1 MSQILAQP
9 RFRGVMHHVM
19 FFVSIVACIP
29 LILKST
35 NYTEATSMI
44 IYSVGLL
51 SMFGFSALYHR
62 RKSTIEVKKF
72 LRKLDHTGIFL
83 MIAGTFTP
91 VCLLALPPESGLTLL
106 TIIWIVA
113 FIGILQSMFFG
124 NIHRILR
131 ASIYLIAGYV
141 ALPFISVIFL
151 SLSTSKIVLVIV
163 GGAIYSMGAVAY
175 GFRFPKL
182 SPDVFGFHE
191 VFHTLVIIAA
201 ILHFIV
207 VYSLI

>member
-1 MSQILAQP
+1 
-9 RFRGVMHHVM
+9 
-19 FFVSIVACIP
+19 
-29 LILKST
+29 
-35 NYTEATSMI
+35 
-44 IYSVGLL
+44 
-51 SMFGFSALYHR
+51 
-62 RKSTIEVKKF
+62 
-72 LRKLDHTGIFL
+72 
-83 MIAGTFTP
+83 
-91 VCLLALPPESGLTLL
+91 
-106 TIIWIVA
+106 
-113 FIGILQSMFFG
+113 MFFG

-151 SLSTSKIVLVIV
+151 SLSTSKIVLVV
-163 GGAIYSMGAVAY
+163 TGGIIYSIGALAY

-207 VYSLI
+207 IYSLI

>member
-91 VCLLALPPESGLTLL
+91 VCLLALPADSGLTLL

-113 FIGILQSMFFG
+113 FIGILQSIFFG
-124 NIHRILR
+124 NSGIELDFRSNVTVVVLGSFIFMHN
-131 ASIYLIAGYV
+131 IYLE
-141 ALPFISVIFL
+141 
-151 SLSTSKIVLVIV
+151 SKFKCL
-163 GGAIYSMGAVAY
+163 
-175 GFRFPKL
+175 
-182 SPDVFGFHE
+182 
-191 VFHTLVIIAA
+191 
-201 ILHFIV
+201 
-207 VYSLI
+207 

>member
-1 MSQILAQP
+1 MNQILVQP

-19 FFVSIVACIP
+19 FFVSLAACIP
-29 LILKST
+29 LIFKST
-35 NYTEATSMI
+35 NYTEATAMI
-44 IYSVGLL
+44 IYSAGLL

-62 RKSTIEVKKF
+62 MNSTIKVKKF

-91 VCLLALPPESGLTLL
+91 VCLLALPAESGFTLL

-124 NIHRILR
+124 NIHRLLR
-131 ASIYLIAGYV
+131 ASIYLIAGYM
-141 ALPFISVIFL
+141 ALPFMSIIFL
-151 SLSTSKIVLVIV
+151 SLSSSKIVLVIA
-163 GGAIYSMGAVAY
+163 GGIIYSIGAVAY
-175 GFRFPKL
+175 GFKYPQL
-182 SPDVFGFHE
+182 SPEVFGFHE

>member
-1 MSQILAQP
+1 
-9 RFRGVMHHVM
+9 
-19 FFVSIVACIP
+19 
-29 LILKST
+29 
-35 NYTEATSMI
+35 
-44 IYSVGLL
+44 
-51 SMFGFSALYHR
+51 
-62 RKSTIEVKKF
+62 
-72 LRKLDHTGIFL
+72 
-83 MIAGTFTP
+83 
-91 VCLLALPPESGLTLL
+91 
-106 TIIWIVA
+106 
-113 FIGILQSMFFG
+113 MFFG

-151 SLSTSKIVLVIV
+151 SLSTSKIVLVIA
-163 GGAIYSMGAVAY
+163 GGVIYSIGALAY

-207 VYSLI
+207 IYSLI

>member
-1 MSQILAQP
+1 
-9 RFRGVMHHVM
+9 
-19 FFVSIVACIP
+19 
-29 LILKST
+29 
-35 NYTEATSMI
+35 
-44 IYSVGLL
+44 
-51 SMFGFSALYHR
+51 MFGFSALYHR

-151 SLSTSKIVLVIV
+151 YFNHSSKFSMIPSIESLSRYCVKALYFYYNLV
-163 GGAIYSMGAVAY
+163 
-175 GFRFPKL
+175 
-182 SPDVFGFHE
+182 
-191 VFHTLVIIAA
+191 
-201 ILHFIV
+201 
-207 VYSLI
+207 

>member
-19 FFVSIVACIP
+19 FDVSIVACNP

-91 VCLLALPPESGLTLL
+91 VCLLALPAESGLTLL

-113 FIGILQSMFFG
+113 FIGILQSIFFG

-131 ASIYLIAGYV
+131 ASIYLIAGYM
-141 ALPFISVIFL
+141 ALPFMSVIFL
-151 SLSTSKIVLVIV
+151 SLSTSKIVLVIT
-163 GGAIYSMGAVAY
+163 GGVIYSMGAIAY
-175 GFRFPKL
+175 GFKFPKL
-182 SPDVFGFHE
+182 NPDVFGFHE
-191 VFHTLVIIAA
+191 VFHTLVNIAA

>member
-1 MSQILAQP
+1 
-9 RFRGVMHHVM
+9 
-19 FFVSIVACIP
+19 
-29 LILKST
+29 
-35 NYTEATSMI
+35 MI

-62 RKSTIEVKKF
+62 RKSTIEVNKF

-91 VCLLALPPESGLTLL
+91 VCLLALPAESGLTLL

-113 FIGILQSMFFG
+113 FIGILQSIFFG

-131 ASIYLIAGYV
+131 ASIYLIAGYM
-141 ALPFISVIFL
+141 ALPFMSVIFL
-151 SLSTSKIVLVIV
+151 SLSTSKIVLVV
-163 GGAIYSMGAVAY
+163 TGGVIYSMGAIAY
-175 GFRFPKL
+175 GFKFPKL
-182 SPDVFGFHE
+182 SPEVFGFHE

-201 ILHFIV
+201 VLHFIV